1 MPGIN
6 ARLIGVEL
14 YFDDLSAAKRFYG
27 NVLGLSVSDEQADH
41 HVQFDVGSA
50 FLCLEKKGV
59 EDYPS
64 CDKAVIFLE
73 VQNIEA
79 AIESIGLDRIVR
91 HESVVRHTS
100 QRPWAVVHDPEGHNV
115 LLMEA
120 LRSST
125 SQSH

>member
-1 MPGIN
+1 VPGIN

-14 YFDDLSAAKRFYG
+14 YFDDLSAAKHFYG
-27 NVLGLSVSDEQADH
+27 NVLGLPASDEEPDH
-41 HVQFDVGSA
+41 HAQFDAGSA

-73 VQNIEA
+73 VQNVEA
-79 AIESIGLDRIVR
+79 AIESIGRDRIVR
-91 HESVVRHTS
+91 HESGSRHTS

-120 LRSST
+120 
-125 SQSH
+125 

>member
-1 MPGIN
+1 VPGIN

-14 YFDDLSAAKRFYG
+14 YFDDLSAAKHFYG
-27 NVLGLSVSDEQADH
+27 KVLGLPASDEEPDH
-41 HVQFDVGSA
+41 HAQFDAGSA

-73 VQNIEA
+73 VQNVEA
-79 AIESIGLDRIVR
+79 AIESIGRDRIVR
-91 HESVVRHTS
+91 HESGSRHTS

-120 LRSST
+120 
-125 SQSH
+125 